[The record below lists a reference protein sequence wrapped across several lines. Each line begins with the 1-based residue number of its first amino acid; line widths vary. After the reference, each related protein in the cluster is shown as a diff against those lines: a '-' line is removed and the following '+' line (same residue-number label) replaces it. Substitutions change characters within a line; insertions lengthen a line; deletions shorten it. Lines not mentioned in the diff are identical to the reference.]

1 MAQTTISQLPAGAAL
16 TGAEVVPMD
25 QGGET
30 VQSTAAKIAALAS
43 SAAAIGGL
51 PQATTPLAG
60 TEVIPVLQGG
70 LATQVPVDQI
80 GSRDIPVNNQ
90 PGNYTF
96 AITDRGGGVRN
107 LNVGAAV
114 YTIPPN
120 SQVAFPVGA
129 VITIICDAASAN
141 SLGIDPGAG
150 VTLQQAG
157 TANTGNRTLAKQ
169 GMATIW
175 QFAANE
181 WMINGAGLT

>member
-1 MAQTTISQLPAGAAL
+1 MAQTTISGLPAGAAL

-25 QGGET
+25 QDGET

-43 SAAAIGGL
+43 STTVINSL
-51 PQATTPLAG
+51 PQATTPVAG
-60 TEVIPVLQGG
+60 TESISILQGG
-70 LATQVPVDQI
+70 VSKQVTIDEI
-80 GSRDIPVNNQ
+80 GNLDIPVNNQ

-107 LNVGAAV
+107 LNVGAAT

-120 SQVAFPVGA
+120 SQVAFPVGT
-129 VITIICDAASAN
+129 VITILCDAASAN

-157 TANTGNRTLAKQ
+157 TANVGNRTLAKQ

-175 QFAANE
+175 QFAANQ